1 MKASKPGRPGRL
13 AAAGVA
19 VVAVGVLLGA
29 GACRPA
35 AHWGGRTVAVEK
47 RDLVVDVEVTGTLR
61 SVEST
66 TVGPPAQVTDTW
78 EFKIAQLYPEGK
90 SIEAGEVVI
99 AFDTQQLQQKLRD
112 YESEAAAVSEEL
124 GKLRA
129 EHRLA
134 VLQDRLDLED
144 AEAKRRKAD
153 LKADKPEDLTARL
166 TLEVSR
172 VERDLAREEVAFREQ
187 RDRAKRRQE
196 AASIEVLESRL
207 VRARGRVAEIQA
219 AIAAMAVKASRAGTV
234 IYKENWRGEKKK
246 VGDGM
251 WRGEPV
257 LEIASLQQ
265 MAATGQVDEVDGSKV
280 SVGQKVGL
288 RLEAHPEREYPGRVK
303 EVATFTQNES
313 PESRVKV
320 LKLDIDL
327 SQTDEQIMRPG
338 MRFRGRIEVARVP
351 GVVQVP
357 LAAIEATAHGPQVR
371 KRAGSQVVIQP
382 VRLGRRSREA
392 IEVLSGLLPGD
403 EVEVESGPTR
413 SEGAASSLGAS

>member
-338 MRFRGRIEVARVP
+338 MRFRGRIEVARLP

>member
-1 MKASKPGRPGRL
+1 VKASKPGRPGRL

-196 AASIEVLESRL
+196 AASVEVLESRL